1 MRPFYLR
8 QRAEWPCIISG
19 RTRSRDFHLAADS
32 RKEREYVKCNQT
44 KDKNGCFVSDGSCSN
59 VHIYGI
65 CAAGYGIFLQFFRV
79 EGLTSEDLHRN
90 RELHKAFCG
99 RHLLGGVRT

>member
-1 MRPFYLR
+1 MRPFCLR
-8 QRAEWPCIISG
+8 QRAERPCIISG

-65 CAAGYGIFLQFFRV
+65 CAAGYGICLQFLSSGRA
-79 EGLTSEDLHRN
+79 DLQKTFIGIEN
-90 RELHKAFCG
+90 YTKLFA
-99 RHLLGGVRT
+99 